1 MNDEIVT
8 QMCLNLLKVNIDLF
22 MHGSIESKGSI
33 NKTFMKCL
41 SESLE
46 LQQKLFQAM
55 KNSGFYN
62 AENTKQSNID
72 KVINKY
78 NKTLAC

>member
-1 MNDEIVT
+1 MNDEIVM

-22 MHGSIESKGSI
+22 MHGSIESKGNV

-46 LQQKLFQAM
+46 LQQKLFLAM

-62 AENTKQSNID
+62 VENTKQANID